1 MKIIKNSLVPI
12 LCLLA
17 IGTVFMNADL
27 ISDYIA
33 KTLERNPNVVIQE
46 GNAYKKED
54 DFIYVQNTKNFVP
67 LSYNDILNIY
77 YTILNNGY
85 ENFTFY
91 CPSEYKNCTKD
102 VTEIS
107 NDPETLS
114 YISNF
119 VHPFNSFSDDI
130 NNPTTT
136 EIYESGEINITIHYL
151 YTEEE
156 KQILNQKVDEILKKI
171 ITNKMSDQEKIK
183 EIHDYIIEHTKYD
196 TNNKYPV
203 DNSKATGPLLYGYA
217 TCSGYTDAMALF
229 LEKLGI
235 KNFKV
240 ATKFISEDTEG
251 HIWNAVFLNGK
262 WLHLD
267 LTWDDP
273 VDTSKSEDNRKDYL
287 EDTYFLIS
295 TENLEKID
303 AGNVV
308 IKDHLFSK
316 RIYPELKK

>member
-1 MKIIKNSLVPI
+1 MKFLKNCIPFFCI
-12 LCLLA
+12 LLIGMVLLNVDA
-17 IGTVFMNADL
+17 

-33 KTLERNPNVVIQE
+33 NSLERNPRVLAE
-46 GNAYKKED
+46 PGNEYKKDD
-54 DFIYVQNTKNFVP
+54 DFIYVQNTDDFVP

-91 CPSEYKNCTKD
+91 CPSEYKDCTKD
-102 VTEIS
+102 VAEIS
-107 NDPETLS
+107 NNPETLS

-119 VHPFNSFSDDI
+119 VHPFNSFSDDVES
-130 NNPTTT
+130 PTTT
-136 EIYESGEINITIHYL
+136 EIYESGEINITVHYL

-156 KQILNQKVDEILKKI
+156 KQTLNKKVNDVLKEVIK
-171 ITNKMSDQEKIK
+171 TNMNEKDKIK
-183 EIHDYIIEHTKYD
+183 AVHDYIIEHSKYD
-196 TNNKYPV
+196 TNDKYPN
-203 DNSKATGPLLYGYA
+203 DNSKATGPLLYGFA

-251 HIWNAVFLNGK
+251 HIWNAVFLNDK

-273 VDTSKSEDNRKDYL
+273 VDTSKDENERKDYL
-287 EDTYFLIS
+287 EYNYFLI
-295 TENLEKID
+295 TTDELEKVD
-303 AGNVV
+303 KEGEVV
-308 IKDHLFSK
+308 IKDHLFSP
-316 RIYPELKK
+316 RIYPEL

>member
-1 MKIIKNSLVPI
+1 MKFLKKNIIPFFCI
-12 LCLLA
+12 LLIGIVLLNVDA
-17 IGTVFMNADL
+17 
-27 ISDYIA
+27 ISDSIA
-33 KTLERNPNVVIQE
+33 NSLERNPRVLTEPGNV
-46 GNAYKKED
+46 YKKDD
-54 DFIYVQNTKNFVP
+54 DFIYVQNTDDFVP

-91 CPSEYKNCTKD
+91 CPSEYKDCTKA
-102 VTEIS
+102 VAEIS
-107 NDPETLS
+107 NNPETLS

-119 VHPFNSFSDDI
+119 VHPFNSFSDDEKS
-130 NNPTTT
+130 PTTT
-136 EIYESGEINITIHYL
+136 EIYESGEINITVHYL

-156 KQILNQKVDEILKKI
+156 KQTLNKKVNDVLKEVIK
-171 ITNKMSDQEKIK
+171 TNMSEKDKIK
-183 EIHDYIIEHTKYD
+183 AVHDYIIEHSKYD
-196 TNNKYPV
+196 TNDKYPN
-203 DNSKATGPLLYGYA
+203 DNNKATGPLLYGYA

-251 HIWNAVFLNGK
+251 HIWNAVFLDNK

-273 VDTSKSEDNRKDYL
+273 VDTSKNENERKDYL
-287 EDTYFLIS
+287 EYNYFLI
-295 TENLEKID
+295 TTKELEKVDKEGEI
-303 AGNVV
+303 V
-308 IKDHLFSK
+308 IKDHLFSP
-316 RIYPELKK
+316 RIYPEL

>member
-1 MKIIKNSLVPI
+1 MKFLKKNIIPFFCI
-12 LCLLA
+12 LLIGIVLLNVDA
-17 IGTVFMNADL
+17 
-27 ISDYIA
+27 ISDSIA
-33 KTLERNPNVVIQE
+33 NSLERNPRVLAEPGNV
-46 GNAYKKED
+46 YKKDD
-54 DFIYVQNTKNFVP
+54 DFIYVQNTDDFVP

-91 CPSEYKNCTKD
+91 CPSEYKDCTKD
-102 VTEIS
+102 VAEIS
-107 NDPETLS
+107 NNPETLS

-119 VHPFNSFSDDI
+119 VHPFNSFSDDEKS
-130 NNPTTT
+130 PTTT
-136 EIYESGEINITIHYL
+136 EIYESGEINIKVHYL

-156 KQILNQKVDEILKKI
+156 KQTLNKKVNDVLKEVIK
-171 ITNKMSDQEKIK
+171 TNMSDKDKIK
-183 EIHDYIIEHTKYD
+183 AVHDYIIEHSKYD
-196 TNNKYPV
+196 TNDKYPN
-203 DNSKATGPLLYGYA
+203 DNNKATGPLLYGYA

-251 HIWNAVFLNGK
+251 HIWNAVFLENK

-273 VDTSKSEDNRKDYL
+273 VDTSKNENERKDYL
-287 EDTYFLIS
+287 EYNYFLI
-295 TENLEKID
+295 TTKELEKVD
-303 AGNVV
+303 KEGEVV
-308 IKDHLFSK
+308 IKDHLFSP
-316 RIYPELKK
+316 RIYPEL

>member
-1 MKIIKNSLVPI
+1 MKIIKNCIVPFFCLV
-12 LCLLA
+12 A
-17 IGTVFMNADL
+17 IGFVFLNVNTIAN
-27 ISDYIA
+27 YIA
-33 KTLERNPNVVIQE
+33 TTLEKNPEIHLPE
-46 GNAYKKED
+46 GNAYHKED
-54 DFIYVQNTKNFVP
+54 DFLYVQNTRDFVP
-67 LSYNDILNIY
+67 LSYNDLLNIY

-91 CPSEYKNCTKD
+91 CPSEYKDCTKD

-107 NDPETLS
+107 NNPETLS

-119 VHPFNSFSDDI
+119 VHPFNSFSDDP
-130 NNPTTT
+130 NLPTTT
-136 EIYESGEINITIHYL
+136 EIYESGEINIKVHYL

-156 KQILNQKVDEILKKI
+156 KKQLNEKVDEIIEKN
-171 ITNKMSDQEKIK
+171 ITDKMTLREKIK
-183 EIHDYIIEHTKYD
+183 TIHDYIINHTKYD
-196 TNNKYPV
+196 TNEKYPS

-229 LEKLGI
+229 LERFGV

-240 ATKFISEDTEG
+240 ATKFISDDTQG
-251 HIWNAVFLNGK
+251 HIWNAVFLDGK

-273 VDTSKSEDNRKDYL
+273 VDTSKSESERTDYL
-287 EDTYFLIS
+287 ENTYFLATS
-295 TENLEKID
+295 EELEEKD
-303 AGNVV
+303 KGEVV
-308 IKDHLFSK
+308 IKDHLFSQ

>member
-1 MKIIKNSLVPI
+1 MKFLKKNIIPFFCI
-12 LCLLA
+12 LLIGIVLLNVDA
-17 IGTVFMNADL
+17 
-27 ISDYIA
+27 ISDSIA
-33 KTLERNPNVVIQE
+33 NSLERNPRVLAEPGNV
-46 GNAYKKED
+46 YKKDD
-54 DFIYVQNTKNFVP
+54 DFIYVQNTDDFVP

-91 CPSEYKNCTKD
+91 CPSEYKDCTKD
-102 VTEIS
+102 VAEIS
-107 NDPETLS
+107 NNPETLS

-119 VHPFNSFSDDI
+119 VHPFNSFSDDEKS
-130 NNPTTT
+130 PTTT
-136 EIYESGEINITIHYL
+136 EIYESGEINITVHYL

-156 KQILNQKVDEILKKI
+156 KQTLNKKVNDVLKEVIK
-171 ITNKMSDQEKIK
+171 TNMSDKDKIK
-183 EIHDYIIEHTKYD
+183 AVHDYIIEHSKYD
-196 TNNKYPV
+196 TNDKYPN
-203 DNSKATGPLLYGYA
+203 DNNKATGPLLYGYA

-251 HIWNAVFLNGK
+251 HIWNAVFLENK

-273 VDTSKSEDNRKDYL
+273 VDTSKNENERKDYL
-287 EDTYFLIS
+287 EYNYFLI
-295 TENLEKID
+295 TTKELEKVD
-303 AGNVV
+303 KEGEVV
-308 IKDHLFSK
+308 IKDHLFSP
-316 RIYPELKK
+316 RIYPEL